1 MALRPNANPFTPGT
15 GGPQPSPTATN
26 KQSSFINS
34 STQSLTL
41 PSVNASQSIPNKTS
55 SRPPAKTK
63 GLPRGNQGKRGQ
75 SQRKSE
81 KKGRFTDGALI
92 SDPLIETVFPP
103 LSLVDVLS

>member
-1 MALRPNANPFTPGT
+1 MASRPNANPFAPGI
-15 GGPQPSPTATN
+15 GGPQPSPTVTN

-34 STQSLTL
+34 STQSPTPLSIT
-41 PSVNASQSIPNKTS
+41 ASQSIPNKTP

-81 KKGRFTDGALI
+81 KKGRFTDEALS

-103 LSLVDVLS
+103 LSLVDALG